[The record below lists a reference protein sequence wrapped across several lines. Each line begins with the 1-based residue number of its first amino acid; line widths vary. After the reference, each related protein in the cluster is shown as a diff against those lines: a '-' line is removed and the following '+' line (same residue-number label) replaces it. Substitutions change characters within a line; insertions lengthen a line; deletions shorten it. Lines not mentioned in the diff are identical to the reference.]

1 MVEALNFYHQ
11 VYGPLHS
18 DIAVCYRYAA
28 RHFTR
33 KKNIELDSGAATRKW
48 MVTSWIYCGV
58 ADMLEEVFN
67 VSDDW

>member
-33 KKNIELDSGAATRKW
+33 QKKTSTFVKVDALISKLELDSGAAMRK
-48 MVTSWIYCGV
+48 
-58 ADMLEEVFN
+58 
-67 VSDDW
+67 